1 MKKSASNAKPS
12 RISIKWAIFILH
24 LVSGINIKSESL
36 NTTDLLKVH
45 MTQIKVNYPY
55 ELLLLLLKKERH
67 QRELAK
73 DLKTSLTRVQSIL
86 EELRKIN
93 VIDYNIVGKNHIY
106 FIKKN
111 LISKSFILNA
121 ENYKLTRILIK
132 HPELE
137 PIFQDIIKK
146 CNCSLIILFGSYAKG
161 NSKKD
166 SDIDIYIETSK
177 QKIKEETQKIYD
189 LISVKIGKFNTEN
202 LLIKEIIKNHII
214 IKGGEEYYEKVKLF
228 E

>member
-1 MKKSASNAKPS
+1 
-12 RISIKWAIFILH
+12 
-24 LVSGINIKSESL
+24 
-36 NTTDLLKVH
+36 

-121 ENYKLTRILIK
+121 ENYKLTRILLK